1 MQKHM
6 DQLLDLA
13 EVMTPTLDMN
23 DRATLKESIGN
34 LNERLVAVTTD
45 ADGVVRALESRATNW
60 TVYQVRFYVILIMRD
75 VPRLTILSSK

>member
-13 EVMTPTLDMN
+13 EVMSPTLDMN

-45 ADGVVRALESRATNW
+45 ADSVVRALESRATSW
-60 TVYQVRFYVILIMRD
+60 TLYQVRFFRVLIMRD
-75 VPRLTILSSK
+75 VPRLTILTSK